1 MVGNLP
7 CLSHLGLKSHKQ
19 FALFF
24 MFLKERAS
32 GKFYVPLEV
41 NMFVFYKKC
50 PACDGLP
57 AVVYLAC
64 LYAPVFFLQ
73 VFVIVGAICSVSHR
87 KERAP
92 NLGEEWAL
100 SNSLSFPIWNFMHIP
115 NRLKSNHKVWKK
127 KKKKALRRILRAS
140 WKKKCFWGN
149 RSLVADYRSKP
160 GAELF
165 SEFPEL
171 CSMPAMSRWH
181 MS

>member
-1 MVGNLP
+1 MSQQEDWVRKTTYSDIGTLMVGNLP

-64 LYAPVFFLQ
+64 LYAPVFFS
-73 VFVIVGAICSVSHR
+73 FKC
-87 KERAP
+87 
-92 NLGEEWAL
+92 L
-100 SNSLSFPIWNFMHIP
+100 SL
-115 NRLKSNHKVWKK
+115 
-127 KKKKALRRILRAS
+127 
-140 WKKKCFWGN
+140 
-149 RSLVADYRSKP
+149 
-160 GAELF
+160 
-165 SEFPEL
+165 
-171 CSMPAMSRWH
+171 
-181 MS
+181 